1 MRNVLRERPLYN
13 RDIPTRIVK
22 SEWWVQ
28 EAPSV
33 AQTVDWGGLVVFPTE
48 TVYGIAAHPRKPYAV
63 KRIYDIKKR
72 TIDKPLQMLIS
83 NIDMVGRFIEDVPIT
98 AARLMDMCWPGP
110 LTMVFYTGDEDHTL
124 GLRVP
129 DHPVALKLIDMCGG
143 ALYGTSANMSGM
155 PDTTDFASARALF
168 MGKVDV
174 IVDGGE
180 CEEGVPST
188 VVIAEGEK
196 VRVLREGAYPA
207 SEIYRV
213 AYAGAA
219 PPS

>member
-1 MRNVLRERPLYN
+1 MYDRE
-13 RDIPTRIVK
+13 IPTRIVETK
-22 SEWWVQ
+22 WWPQ
-28 EAPSV
+28 EAHDV
-33 AQTVDWGGLVVFPTE
+33 ARTVQWGGLVVFPTE
-48 TVYGIAAHPRKPYAV
+48 TVYGIAAHPKKPYAV

-72 TIDKPLQMLIS
+72 TIDKPLQMLIG
-83 NIDMVGRFIEDVPIT
+83 NIDMVSRFVEDIPIT
-98 AARLMDMCWPGP
+98 AARLMEACWPGP
-110 LTMVFYTGDEDHTL
+110 LTMVFYVGDEGDTM

-129 DHPVALKLIDMCGG
+129 DHPMALKLIDICGG
-143 ALYGTSANMSGM
+143 ALYGTSANLSGM
-155 PDTTDFASARALF
+155 PDSTDFPSARALF

-207 SEIYRV
+207 SEIYRI
-213 AYAGAA
+213 AYAGRR
-219 PPS
+219 PPDA